1 MGLYP
6 KILVLTLLAAGAAGG
21 ARAAPLGE
29 TPFEVM
35 MRWRPRTE
43 VPEAPDFVKA
53 TRPAPERLDYA
64 PLTGPEPK
72 GPPRKSPEEL
82 EKLKSGLDAAASK
95 NRARAARDFS
105 VGAPRPRKRAR

>member
-1 MGLYP
+1 M
-6 KILVLTLLAAGAAGG
+6 VAGVAGG
-21 ARAAPLGE
+21 EAACAQGAPLGE

-53 TRPAPERLDYA
+53 SRPAQERLDYA

-105 VGAPRPRKRAR
+105 VGAPRARKRAR